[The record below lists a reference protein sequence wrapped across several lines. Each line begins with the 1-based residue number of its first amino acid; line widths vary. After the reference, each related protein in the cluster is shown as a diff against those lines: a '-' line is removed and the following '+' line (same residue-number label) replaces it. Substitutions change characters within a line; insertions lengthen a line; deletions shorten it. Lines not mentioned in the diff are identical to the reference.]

1 MLLCFI
7 IIWVRASW
15 WLENRWLD
23 WWGGNQVQLMIHKI
37 HHSLLV
43 IKHHQS
49 SLLGWS
55 GSLETQTFYRLLHGD
70 SRQFVRTSSNQ
81 LSSQQLHRTA
91 VPVIGIP
98 ASPVMYPRLQIGQP
112 GELTTTTMRLEAY
125 FPRFSK
131 CRFWPDLFKG
141 WGRFGSRRSGV
152 SSDNCLWALVI

>member
-70 SRQFVRTSSNQ
+70 SRQWRPNIFQSTFITAATSNCSSSHRHPGLARDVSETPNWPARRTHNNHHETGGILPQVQQMSLLTWSFQRMGTVRKSGGPECQ
-81 LSSQQLHRTA
+81 AITA
-91 VPVIGIP
+91 
-98 ASPVMYPRLQIGQP
+98 
-112 GELTTTTMRLEAY
+112 
-125 FPRFSK
+125 
-131 CRFWPDLFKG
+131 
-141 WGRFGSRRSGV
+141 SG
-152 SSDNCLWALVI
+152 LW